1 MCSFLLPSPSTHCR
15 ALTGQRGP
23 CLRATDGTT
32 GRTTAAAMSLT
43 TAERASEGFKSL
55 FWLRT
60 RSPARRRG
68 RWRLGWTL
76 LRAGPGG
83 AWREAAAARWQQ
95 PTRNRQRRAEAGAA
109 PGPAEAQEQEQGGG
123 CELTLIG
130 SNFEVPFRVILS
142 DERLSAPSRSW
153 VKMPGNEDSHLRRC
167 QVPGQVLTLSD
178 TTTEG
183 YEERKKQNTKEE
195 WKRRTVCS
203 WLLQRCIL

>member
-1 MCSFLLPSPSTHCR
+1 MCSFLLPSPSTHR

-23 CLRATDGTT
+23 CLRAIDGTT
-32 GRTTAAAMSLT
+32 GRTTAAAMSLMI
-43 TAERASEGFKSL
+43 AERASEGFKSL

-123 CELTLIG
+123 CELPLIC

-142 DERLSAPSRSW
+142 DERLPAPFQILGENARKW
-153 VKMPGNEDSHLRRC
+153 
-167 QVPGQVLTLSD
+167 GQPP
-178 TTTEG
+178 
-183 YEERKKQNTKEE
+183 
-195 WKRRTVCS
+195 
-203 WLLQRCIL
+203 